1 MPMVVIVL
9 SIALMYL
16 MAYTAAFQRTVRAL
30 GFPRAGESEGPA
42 SARPQ
47 VVILLGIY
55 LKRLNAA
62 FLLGTAV
69 YLITSRASN
78 WYYGVAVV
86 VLCWI
91 GSLLIGSMP
100 WLRLGGAEMVAVLLA
115 DLERR
120 RQWYRVAHD
129 AARLHAVEELLARIR
144 SIPRSQTRAE
154 LHRQPPR

>member
-1 MPMVVIVL
+1 MAVAVFLL
-9 SIALMYL
+9 SVMLIYS

-30 GFPRAGESEGPA
+30 GLRRAGESEG
-42 SARPQ
+42 SAGAHPQ

-62 FLLGTAV
+62 FLLGIAV
-69 YLITSRASN
+69 YLITSRVST
-78 WYYGVAVV
+78 WYYGVAIV

-100 WLRLGGAEMVAVLLA
+100 WLRLGGAEVVAVLLA

-120 RQWYRVAHD
+120 RQWYRIAHD
-129 AARLHAVEELLARIR
+129 AARLQAVEELLARIR
-144 SIPRSQTRAE
+144 SIPRRQTGGE
-154 LHRQPPR
+154 LHH